1 MFRGLEV
8 FLLLGDLVQFAQKP
22 DVDTAFAVEAQVP
35 DGFQIVREPSGE
47 AAIRVHMRN
56 QKVTVPSQIRHNPGL
71 IRAQA
76 AIPQQVDSG
85 LARRGG
91 LVIIAPEIPEGGRDT
106 FGVPGRRETPRRVE
120 VFGYFPITA
129 GPASL
134 LGIVDGG
141 EDSLILRGRQ
151 CQIDNPP
158 GLVHQ
163 AGILVLSP
171 PIHAERVA
179 NVVPPWAEL
188 NVVIPLRCSGANAPC
203 RSPVEVELQPC
214 FQGPQRFIL
223 DY

>member
-1 MFRGLEV
+1 
-8 FLLLGDLVQFAQKP
+8 
-22 DVDTAFAVEAQVP
+22 
-35 DGFQIVREPSGE
+35 
-47 AAIRVHMRN
+47 MRN

-163 AGILVLSP
+163 ADILVLSP

-214 FQGPQRFIL
+214 FQGPRIGRVVRVFFRVAFGIL
-223 DY
+223 RHITLVGKTSRIADLGVIRKRHGLRTRPLEIAGTVPFP